1 MIPHVQN
8 GKFIRLEVE
17 QSTESVSTTKVEG
30 QSDLITNKRSI
41 VTQILAEDGEII
53 VLGGLIRDSIQE
65 SQSKVPFLGD
75 IPIIGWLFRST
86 SEQHVKQN
94 LIVLLKPSV
103 ILNKE
108 TNQEILRR
116 KYDGIYDVDL
126 SEEIGSD
133 GIDKKLSRLFDR

>member
-53 VLGGLIRDSIQE
+53 VLGGLIRDSVQE

-94 LIVLLKPSV
+94 LIVLLKPSI
-103 ILNKE
+103 ILDKE

-126 SEEIGSD
+126 SEEIGKD
-133 GIDKKLSRLFDR
+133 GIDEKLNRLFNR

>member
-1 MIPHVQN
+1 MQN

-126 SEEIGSD
+126 SEEIGKD